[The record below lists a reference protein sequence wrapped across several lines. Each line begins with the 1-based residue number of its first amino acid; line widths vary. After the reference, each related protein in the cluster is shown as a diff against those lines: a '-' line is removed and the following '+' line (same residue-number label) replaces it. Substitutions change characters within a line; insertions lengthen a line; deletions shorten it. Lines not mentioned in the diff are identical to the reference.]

1 MQLWLGVRLPSLCL
15 EVFRPKWSRETSD
28 PANGIAVL
36 EKERVIA
43 MDARARE
50 AGVCMGM
57 RRSGVLTL
65 APATVMHER
74 DSAAEV
80 NTVREVATGLLNLSP
95 QVVIAEESTVLVDVS
110 ASLRLFGGI
119 RSLRRMAHRV
129 ADAIGMT
136 ATVSVA
142 PTGQAAWLLA
152 RARGGVALSHDSL
165 QRALAGLPVGLPPPA
180 RRHMDWLTGIGCET
194 VGQLMRLPR
203 TGLKKRCGTALLDL
217 LDRANGD
224 APEVYEWFETPPTF
238 QARVEL
244 PDRIEH
250 AEACL
255 FAARRLVVQLTG
267 WLSQKQLAVTRIV
280 LLLEHERGRD
290 AIEPTAIEVSLAE
303 PTWREDHLVR
313 LLKERLTRVELAAAV
328 IALQLVAQ
336 EVSEAEAASD
346 SLFPEP
352 GGTASDHARLLEL
365 LVARLGA
372 ENVLRP
378 APVAD
383 HRPEVAARWVSVT
396 DNKTKYVPPASD
408 TPRPTWLLE
417 QPLKLLMRGERPFYG
432 TPLRTVS
439 SGERVEA
446 GWFQG
451 EAVTRDYFVAEADD
465 HICYWIFRE
474 RIGAV
479 DEDEPR
485 WYLHGLF
492 G

>member
-1 MQLWLGVRLPSLCL
+1 M
-15 EVFRPKWSRETSD
+15 
-28 PANGIAVL
+28 
-36 EKERVIA
+36 
-43 MDARARE
+43 
-50 AGVCMGM
+50 
-57 RRSGVLTL
+57 
-65 APATVMHER
+65 
-74 DSAAEV
+74 
-80 NTVREVATGLLNLSP
+80 
-95 QVVIAEESTVLVDVS
+95 
-110 ASLRLFGGI
+110 
-119 RSLRRMAHRV
+119 
-129 ADAIGMT
+129 
-136 ATVSVA
+136 
-142 PTGQAAWLLA
+142 
-152 RARGGVALSHDSL
+152 
-165 QRALAGLPVGLPPPA
+165 
-180 RRHMDWLTGIGCET
+180 
-194 VGQLMRLPR
+194 
-203 TGLKKRCGTALLDL
+203 LDL
-217 LDRANGD
+217 LDLASGD

-290 AIEPTAIEVSLAE
+290 AIEPTTIEVALAE

-328 IALQLVAQ
+328 IALQLVVQ
-336 EVSEAEAASD
+336 EVKEAEAASD

-365 LVARLGA
+365 LVARLGP

-396 DNKTKYVPPASD
+396 DKTKYVAPATD

-417 QPLKLLMRGERPFYG
+417 APIKLLMRGERPFYG

-451 EAVTRDYFVAEADD
+451 EPVTRDYFVAEADD

-479 DEDEPR
+479 DDNEPR

>member
-1 MQLWLGVRLPSLCL
+1 MQLWIGVHLPLLCL
-15 EVFRPKWSRETSD
+15 EVFRPKWSHKALDAAE
-28 PANGIAVL
+28 GLAVL

-43 MDARARE
+43 ADASARA
-50 AGVCMGM
+50 AGVCIGM
-57 RRSGVLTL
+57 RRGGVLTL
-65 APATVMHER
+65 APATQMQER
-74 DSAAEV
+74 DGAAEV
-80 NTVREVATGLLNLSP
+80 NAVREVATGLLNLSP

-119 RSLRRMAHRV
+119 RSLRRMARRV
-129 ADAIGMT
+129 AEAIGVT
-136 ATVSVA
+136 ATISVA

-152 RARGGVALSHDSL
+152 RYRGGASLSHDSL
-165 QRALAGLPVGLPPPA
+165 GRALASLPVSLPAPA
-180 RRHMDWLTGIGCET
+180 RRHLDWLTGIGCET

-203 TGLKKRCGTALLDL
+203 AGLKKRCGTALLDL
-217 LDRANGD
+217 LDRASGD

-238 QARVEL
+238 QARLEL

-328 IALQLVAQ
+328 IALQLVVQ
-336 EVSEAEAASD
+336 EVREAEAASD
-346 SLFPEP
+346 SLFPDP

-396 DNKTKYVPPASD
+396 DKTKYVAPATD
-408 TPRPTWLLE
+408 TPRPTWLLDA
-417 QPLKLLMRGERPFYG
+417 PIKLLMRGERPFYG
-432 TPLRTVS
+432 SPLRTVS

-451 EAVTRDYFVAEADD
+451 EPVTRDYFVAEADD

-479 DEDEPR
+479 DDDEPR
-485 WYLHGLF
+485 WYLHGFF

>member
-1 MQLWLGVRLPSLCL
+1 M
-15 EVFRPKWSRETSD
+15 FRPKWSLEPD
-28 PANGIAVL
+28 DNAGLAVL

-43 MDARARE
+43 ADPSARAD
-50 AGVCMGM
+50 GVRIGM
-57 RRSGVLTL
+57 RRGGVLTL
-65 APATVMHER
+65 APATVMQER
-74 DSAAEV
+74 DGTAEV
-80 NTVREVATGLLNLSP
+80 NAVREIATGLLNLSP

-119 RSLRRMAHRV
+119 RALRRMARRV
-129 ADAIGMT
+129 AHAIGLT
-136 ATVSVA
+136 ATISVA

-152 RARGGVALSHDSL
+152 RHRGGVALSHASL
-165 QRALAGLPVGLPPPA
+165 SRALAGLPVSLPTPA
-180 RRHMDWLTGIGCET
+180 RRHLDWLTGIGCET
-194 VGQLMRLPR
+194 IGQLMRLPR
-203 TGLKKRCGTALLDL
+203 AGLKKRCGTALLDV
-217 LDRANGD
+217 LDRANGA
-224 APEVYEWFETPPTF
+224 APHVYEWYETPPTF

-267 WLSQKQLAVTRIV
+267 WLSQKQLAVTRIA

-290 AIEPTAIEVSLAE
+290 AIDPTTIAVSLAE
-303 PTWREDHLVR
+303 PTWREDHLMR
-313 LLKERLTRVELAAAV
+313 LLKERLGRVELAAAV
-328 IALQLVAQ
+328 IALQLVVQ
-336 EVSEAEAASD
+336 EVKEAEPASD

-352 GGTASDHARLLEL
+352 GGTAADHVRLLEL

-372 ENVLRP
+372 ENVLKP

-383 HRPEVAARWVSVT
+383 HRPEVAARWVPVT
-396 DNKTKYVPPASD
+396 DKTKYVAPAPE
-408 TPRPTWLLE
+408 TPRPAWLME
-417 QPLKLLMRGERPFYG
+417 SPIKLLMRGERPFYG
-432 TPLRTVS
+432 SPLRTAS

-451 EAVTRDYFVAEADD
+451 EPVTRDYFVAEADD
-465 HICYWIFRE
+465 HICYWIYRE

>member
-1 MQLWLGVRLPSLCL
+1 M
-15 EVFRPKWSRETSD
+15 
-28 PANGIAVL
+28 IAVD
-36 EKERVIA
+36 
-43 MDARARE
+43 DAGRR
-50 AGVCMGM
+50 AGVCTGM
-57 RRSGVLTL
+57 RRGGVLTL
-65 APATVMHER
+65 APQTVMHER
-74 DSAAEV
+74 DGAREIVA
-80 NTVREVATGLLNLSP
+80 VREVATGLLNLSP
-95 QVVIAEESTVLVDVS
+95 QVVVAEENTLLVDVS

-119 RSLRRMAHRV
+119 RSMRAMARRV
-129 ADAIGMT
+129 ADAIGLT
-136 ATVSVA
+136 ATIGVA
-142 PTGQAAWLLA
+142 PTGQGAWMLA
-152 RARGGVALSHDSL
+152 RYRGGVSLSHDSL
-165 QRALAGLPVGLPPPA
+165 PGALASLPVGLAIPA
-180 RRHMDWLTGIGCET
+180 RRHLEWLAGIGCET

-203 TGLKKRCGTALLDL
+203 EGLKKRCGTALLDM
-217 LDRANGD
+217 LDRASGD
-224 APEVYEWFETPPTF
+224 SPHVYEWYQTPPTF
-238 QARVEL
+238 DARVEL

-267 WLSQKQLAVTRIV
+267 WLTQKQLAVTRIA
-280 LLLEHERGRD
+280 LLLEHERGRS
-290 AIEPTAIEVSLAE
+290 AIEPTTIDVSLAE
-303 PTWREDHLVR
+303 PTWREDHLMR
-313 LLKERLTRVELAAAV
+313 LLKERLGRVELAAAV
-328 IALQLVAQ
+328 IALQLVVQ
-336 EVSEAEAASD
+336 DVKEAEPASD

-352 GGTASDHARLLEL
+352 GGTAADHARLLEL

-372 ENVLRP
+372 ENVLKP

-396 DNKTKYVPPASD
+396 DKTKYVPPATD
-408 TPRPTWLLE
+408 TPRPAWLLE
-417 QPLKLLMRGERPFYG
+417 SPIKLLMRGERPFYG
-432 TPLRTVS
+432 SPLRTVS

-451 EAVTRDYFVAEADD
+451 EPVTRDYFVAEADD

>member
-1 MQLWLGVRLPSLCL
+1 M
-15 EVFRPKWSRETSD
+15 FRPKWSHKALDAAE
-28 PANGIAVL
+28 GLAVL

-43 MDARARE
+43 ADASARA
-50 AGVCMGM
+50 AGVCIGM
-57 RRSGVLTL
+57 RRGGVLTL
-65 APATVMHER
+65 APATQMQER
-74 DSAAEV
+74 DGAAEV
-80 NTVREVATGLLNLSP
+80 NAVREVATGLLNLSP

-119 RSLRRMAHRV
+119 RSLRRMARRV
-129 ADAIGMT
+129 AEAIGVT
-136 ATVSVA
+136 ATISVA

-152 RARGGVALSHDSL
+152 RYRGGASLSHDSL
-165 QRALAGLPVGLPPPA
+165 GRALASLPVSLPAPA
-180 RRHMDWLTGIGCET
+180 RRHLDWLTGIGCET

-203 TGLKKRCGTALLDL
+203 AGLKKRCGTALLDL
-217 LDRANGD
+217 LDRASGD

-238 QARVEL
+238 QARLEL

-328 IALQLVAQ
+328 IALQLVVQ
-336 EVSEAEAASD
+336 EVREAEAASD
-346 SLFPEP
+346 SLFPDP

-396 DNKTKYVPPASD
+396 DKTKYVAPATD
-408 TPRPTWLLE
+408 TPRPTWLLDA
-417 QPLKLLMRGERPFYG
+417 PIKLLMRGERPFYG
-432 TPLRTVS
+432 SPLRTVS

-451 EAVTRDYFVAEADD
+451 EPVTRDYFVAEADD

-479 DEDEPR
+479 DDDEPR
-485 WYLHGLF
+485 WYLHGFF

>member
-1 MQLWLGVRLPSLCL
+1 
-15 EVFRPKWSRETSD
+15 VFRPKWSHEALD
-28 PANGIAVL
+28 AAKGLAVL

-43 MDARARE
+43 ADPYARAG
-50 AGVCMGM
+50 GVCIGM
-57 RRSGVLTL
+57 RRGGVLTL
-65 APATVMHER
+65 APSTRMHER
-74 DSAAEV
+74 DGAAEV
-80 NTVREVATGLLNLSP
+80 NAVRDVATGLLNLSP

-119 RSLRRMAHRV
+119 RSLRRMARRV
-129 ADAIGMT
+129 ANAIGVT
-136 ATVSVA
+136 ATISVA

-152 RARGGVALSHDSL
+152 RHSGGVALSHDSL
-165 QRALAGLPVGLPPPA
+165 ARGLSALPVNLPPPA
-180 RRHMDWLTGIGCET
+180 RRHLDWLTGIGCET

-203 TGLKKRCGTALLDL
+203 AGLKKRCGTALLDL
-217 LDRANGD
+217 LDRASGD

-250 AEACL
+250 AEACV
-255 FAARRLVVQLTG
+255 FAARRLIVQLTG

-290 AIEPTAIEVSLAE
+290 AIEPTTIEVALAE

-313 LLKERLTRVELAAAV
+313 LCKERLTRVELSGAV
-328 IALQLVAQ
+328 IALQLVVQ
-336 EVSEAEAASD
+336 EVKEAEAASD

-378 APVAD
+378 APLAD

-396 DNKTKYVPPASD
+396 DKTKYVAPATD

-417 QPLKLLMRGERPFYG
+417 APIKLLMRGERPFYG

-451 EAVTRDYFVAEADD
+451 EPVTRDYFVAEADD

-479 DEDEPR
+479 DDDEPR

>member
-1 MQLWLGVRLPSLCL
+1 MQLWIGVHLPLLCL
-15 EVFRPKWSRETSD
+15 EVFRPKWSHKALD
-28 PANGIAVL
+28 AVQGLAVL

-43 MDARARE
+43 SDTTARA
-50 AGVCMGM
+50 AGVCIGM
-57 RRSGVLTL
+57 RRGGVLTL

-74 DSAAEV
+74 DGAAEA
-80 NTVREVATGLLNLSP
+80 NAVREVATGLLNLSP

-119 RSLRRMAHRV
+119 RAVRHMARRV
-129 ADAIGMT
+129 ADAIGVT

-152 RARGGVALSHDSL
+152 RYRGGTALSHDSL
-165 QRALAGLPVGLPPPA
+165 SLALADLPVSLPAPA
-180 RRHMDWLTGIGCET
+180 RRHLDWLTGIGCET

-203 TGLKKRCGTALLDL
+203 AGLKKRCGTAVLDL
-217 LDRANGD
+217 LDRASGD

-290 AIEPTAIEVSLAE
+290 AIEPTTIEVALAE

-328 IALQLVAQ
+328 IALQLVVQ
-336 EVSEAEAASD
+336 EVREAEAASD

-365 LVARLGA
+365 LVARLGP

-396 DNKTKYVPPASD
+396 DKTKYVAPATD

-417 QPLKLLMRGERPFYG
+417 APIKLLMRGERPFYG

-451 EAVTRDYFVAEADD
+451 EPVTRDYFVAEADD

-479 DEDEPR
+479 DDDEPR

>member
-1 MQLWLGVRLPSLCL
+1 M
-15 EVFRPKWSRETSD
+15 FRPKWSRETSD

-50 AGVCMGM
+50 VGVCMGM
-57 RRSGVLTL
+57 RRGGVLTL

-74 DSAAEV
+74 DGAAEV

-119 RSLRRMAHRV
+119 RSLRRMARRV
-129 ADAIGMT
+129 ADAFGTT
-136 ATVSVA
+136 ATISVA

-165 QRALAGLPVGLPPPA
+165 RRALAGLPVGLPPPA

-203 TGLKKRCGTALLDL
+203 AGLKKRCGTALLDL

-328 IALQLVAQ
+328 IALQLVVQ

-372 ENVLRP
+372 GNVLRP

-474 RIGAV
+474 RIGAI

>member
-1 MQLWLGVRLPSLCL
+1 M
-15 EVFRPKWSRETSD
+15 FRPKWSLEPDDNT
-28 PANGIAVL
+28 GLAVL

-43 MDARARE
+43 ADPPARA
-50 AGVCMGM
+50 AGVCIGM
-57 RRSGVLTL
+57 RRGGVLTL
-65 APATVMHER
+65 APATVMQER
-74 DSAAEV
+74 DGTAEV
-80 NTVREVATGLLNLSP
+80 NAVREIATGLLNLSP

-119 RSLRRMAHRV
+119 RALRRMARRV
-129 ADAIGMT
+129 AHAIGLT
-136 ATVSVA
+136 ATISVA

-152 RARGGVALSHDSL
+152 RHRGGVALSHASL
-165 QRALAGLPVGLPPPA
+165 SRALAGLPVSLPTPA
-180 RRHMDWLTGIGCET
+180 RRHLDWLTGIGCET
-194 VGQLMRLPR
+194 IGQLMRLPR
-203 TGLKKRCGTALLDL
+203 AGLKKRCGTALLDV
-217 LDRANGD
+217 LDRANGA
-224 APEVYEWFETPPTF
+224 APHVYEWYETPPTF

-267 WLSQKQLAVTRIV
+267 WLSQKQLAVTRIA

-290 AIEPTAIEVSLAE
+290 AIDPTTIAVSLAE
-303 PTWREDHLVR
+303 PTWREDHLMR
-313 LLKERLTRVELAAAV
+313 LLKERLGRVELAAAV
-328 IALQLVAQ
+328 IALQLVVQ
-336 EVSEAEAASD
+336 EVKEAEPASD

-352 GGTASDHARLLEL
+352 GGTAADHARLLEL

-372 ENVLRP
+372 ENVLKP

-383 HRPEVAARWVSVT
+383 HRPEVAARWVPVT
-396 DNKTKYVPPASD
+396 DKTKYVAPAPE
-408 TPRPTWLLE
+408 TPRPAWLLE
-417 QPLKLLMRGERPFYG
+417 SPIKLLMRGERPFYG
-432 TPLRTVS
+432 SPLRTAS

-451 EAVTRDYFVAEADD
+451 EPVTRDYFVAEADD
-465 HICYWIFRE
+465 HICYWIYRE

-479 DEDEPR
+479 DEEEPR

>member
-1 MQLWLGVRLPSLCL
+1 MQLWIGVHLPLLCL
-15 EVFRPKWSRETSD
+15 EVFRPKWSHEPD
-28 PANGIAVL
+28 DGAGLAVL

-43 MDARARE
+43 ADPCARA
-50 AGVCMGM
+50 AGVCIGM
-57 RRSGVLTL
+57 RRGGVLTL
-65 APATVMHER
+65 APATVMQER
-74 DSAAEV
+74 DCAAEV
-80 NTVREVATGLLNLSP
+80 NAVREIATGLLNLSP

-119 RSLRRMAHRV
+119 RSMRRMARRV
-129 ADAIGMT
+129 AYAMGVT
-136 ATVSVA
+136 ATISVA

-152 RARGGVALSHDSL
+152 RYRGSVALSHASL
-165 QRALAGLPVGLPPPA
+165 SRALAGLPVSLPTPA
-180 RRHMDWLTGIGCET
+180 RRHLDWLTGIGCET

-203 TGLKKRCGTALLDL
+203 AGLKKRCGTALLDV
-217 LDRANGD
+217 LDRANGV
-224 APEVYEWFETPPTF
+224 APEVYEWYETPPTF

-255 FAARRLVVQLTG
+255 FAARRLIVQLTG
-267 WLSQKQLAVTRIV
+267 WLSQKQLAVTRIA

-290 AIEPTAIEVSLAE
+290 SIAPTTIEVALAE
-303 PTWREDHLVR
+303 PTWREDHLMR
-313 LLKERLTRVELAAAV
+313 LLKERLGRAELAAAV
-328 IALQLVAQ
+328 IALQLVVQ
-336 EVSEAEAASD
+336 EVKEAEPASD

-352 GGTASDHARLLEL
+352 GGTAADHARLLEL

-372 ENVLRP
+372 ENVLKP

-383 HRPEVAARWVSVT
+383 HRPEVAARWVPVT
-396 DNKTKYVPPASD
+396 DKTKYVAPATD
-408 TPRPTWLLE
+408 TPRPAWLLE
-417 QPLKLLMRGERPFYG
+417 SPIKLLMRGERPFYG
-432 TPLRTVS
+432 SPLRTVS

-451 EAVTRDYFVAEADD
+451 EPVTRDYFVAEADD
-465 HICYWIFRE
+465 HISYWIYRE

>member
-1 MQLWLGVRLPSLCL
+1 M
-15 EVFRPKWSRETSD
+15 FRPKWSREPD
-28 PANGIAVL
+28 DGAGLAVL

-43 MDARARE
+43 ADPSARAD
-50 AGVCMGM
+50 GVCIGM
-57 RRSGVLTL
+57 RRGGVLTL
-65 APATVMHER
+65 APATVMQER

-80 NTVREVATGLLNLSP
+80 NAVREIATGLLNLSP

-119 RSLRRMAHRV
+119 QSVRRMARRV
-129 ADAIGMT
+129 ADAIGVT
-136 ATVSVA
+136 ATISVA
-142 PTGQAAWLLA
+142 PTGQSAWLLA
-152 RARGGVALSHDSL
+152 RYRGGVALSHASL
-165 QRALAGLPVGLPPPA
+165 SRALAGLPVSLPTPA
-180 RRHMDWLTGIGCET
+180 RRHLDWLTGIGCET

-203 TGLKKRCGTALLDL
+203 AGLKKRCGTALLDV
-217 LDRANGD
+217 LDRANGV
-224 APEVYEWFETPPTF
+224 APEVHEWYETPPTF

-267 WLSQKQLAVTRIV
+267 WLSQKQLAVTRIA
-280 LLLEHERGRD
+280 LLLEHERGREAFD
-290 AIEPTAIEVSLAE
+290 PTAIEVSLAE
-303 PTWREDHLVR
+303 PTWREDHLMR
-313 LLKERLTRVELAAAV
+313 LLKERLGRVELAAAV
-328 IALQLVAQ
+328 IALQLVVQ
-336 EVSEAEAASD
+336 EVKEAEPASD

-352 GGTASDHARLLEL
+352 GGTAADHARLLEL

-372 ENVLRP
+372 ENVLKP

-383 HRPEVAARWVSVT
+383 HRPEVAAHWVPVT
-396 DNKTKYVPPASD
+396 DKAKYVAPATD
-408 TPRPTWLLE
+408 TPRPAWLLE
-417 QPLKLLMRGERPFYG
+417 SPVKLLMRGERPFYG
-432 TPLRTVS
+432 SPLRTVS

-451 EAVTRDYFVAEADD
+451 EPVTRDYFVAEADD
-465 HICYWIFRE
+465 NICYWIYRE

>member
-1 MQLWLGVRLPSLCL
+1 MQLWIGLHLPLVCL
-15 EVFRPKWSRETSD
+15 EVFRPKWSRERGHN
-28 PANGIAVL
+28 AGLAVL

-43 MDARARE
+43 ADPSARA
-50 AGVCMGM
+50 AGVCIGM
-57 RRSGVLTL
+57 RRGGVLTL
-65 APATVMHER
+65 APDTVMRER
-74 DSAAEV
+74 DGTAEV
-80 NTVREVATGLLNLSP
+80 NAVREIATGLLNLSP
-95 QVVIAEESTVLVDVS
+95 QVAIAEESTVLVDVS

-119 RSLRRMAHRV
+119 RSMRRMARRV
-129 ADAIGMT
+129 ADAIGVT
-136 ATVSVA
+136 ATISVA

-152 RARGGVALSHDSL
+152 RYRGGVALSHASL
-165 QRALAGLPVGLPPPA
+165 VRSLSGLPVSLPTPA
-180 RRHMDWLTGIGCET
+180 RRHLDWLTGIGCET

-203 TGLKKRCGTALLDL
+203 TGLKKRCGTALLDV
-217 LDRANGD
+217 LDRANGV

-267 WLSQKQLAVTRIV
+267 WLSQKQLAVTRAV

-290 AIEPTAIEVSLAE
+290 AIEPSMIEVSLAE
-303 PTWREDHLVR
+303 PTWREDHLLR
-313 LLKERLTRVELAAAV
+313 LLKERLGRVELAAAV
-328 IALQLVAQ
+328 IALQLVVQ
-336 EVSEAEAASD
+336 EVKEAEPASD

-352 GGTASDHARLLEL
+352 GGTAADHARLLEL
-365 LVARLGA
+365 LVARLGS
-372 ENVLRP
+372 ENVLKP

-383 HRPEVAARWVSVT
+383 HRPEVAARWVPVT
-396 DNKTKYVPPASD
+396 DKTKYVAPAAD
-408 TPRPTWLLE
+408 TPRPAWLLE
-417 QPLKLLMRGERPFYG
+417 SPVKLLMRGERPFYG
-432 TPLRTVS
+432 SPLRTVS

-451 EAVTRDYFVAEADD
+451 EPVTRDYFVAEADE
-465 HICYWIFRE
+465 HICYWIYRE